1 VLGVYRISQVLSWG
15 LQTWVVGSRSLSYN
29 VPSTR
34 FKLILPYHGETKH
47 VTTQR
52 NIVSLPSPVALPVNL
67 RRYLEWHFPC
77 GNHSLFLSDGT
88 WDIFVCLC
96 FLHLPP
102 PFGLFL
108 MNIMTWGRWPYCICS
123 PEAERG
129 DCYPTAPASQAFS
142 TVMDCILELW
152 VQVNPPLLRLP
163 LSGTSFFT
171 TMIQTLHHKI
181 HWIHCS

>member
-1 VLGVYRISQVLSWG
+1 MLGVYRISQVLSWG

-102 PFGLFL
+102 PSGFFWWTSWREVG
-108 MNIMTWGRWPYCICS
+108 GH
-123 PEAERG
+123 
-129 DCYPTAPASQAFS
+129 TASVVRKQKEE
-142 TVMDCILELW
+142 TVTPQL
-152 VQVNPPLLRLP
+152 LP
-163 LSGTSFFT
+163 LKPSPPWWTASWNCES
-171 TMIQTLHHKI
+171 K
-181 HWIHCS
+181 